1 MPFMDEKDVQR
12 DPYISVVITAHNRKE
27 FLKEAINS
35 VINQTL
41 DKDFYEIIVVKN
53 FDDQEVDN
61 LIGKN
66 KIINLKSRDD
76 SLIGVDL
83 ALGIE
88 KARGEVISF
97 LDDDDLFIPEKLE
110 IVYNFFKKYK
120 NLAYLHNNDYF
131 IDGKDNPA
139 KFWVKDINKDII
151 LDHFKDLN
159 ELLNLQGYGPYF
171 NMSSINI
178 RKNKILPYLG
188 YLNKINLNQDDF
200 MFFISTLEDPRLI
213 ILSKEKLTKYRI
225 HQSTSNLL
233 NEDINKFLN
242 DNIKSGKNS
251 LYTHTVMM
259 SLVEKNKIYGLFF
272 KYIIIL
278 DKIKLH
284 LLKYTNEIKL
294 NEFLFYLYIV
304 LKIKD
309 LHSKE
314 GYVYHIALF
323 IFSKIS
329 FTREIKFYTR
339 RLFKYNQK
347 LIHTYLKAE

>member
-1 MPFMDEKDVQR
+1 MDEKDVQR

-35 VINQTL
+35 AINQTL

-66 KIINLKSRDD
+66 KIINLKSRED
-76 SLIGVDL
+76 SLIGEDL
-83 ALGIE
+83 ALAIE
-88 KARGEVISF
+88 RTRGEVISF
-97 LDDDDLFIPEKLE
+97 LDDDDLFVPEKLE

-120 NLAYLHNNDYF
+120 DLAYLHNNDYF
-131 IDGKDNPA
+131 IDGKGNPA
-139 KFWVKDINKDII
+139 KFWVKDIDKDII
-151 LDHFKDLN
+151 YDHFKDLN
-159 ELLNLQGYGPYF
+159 ELFNLQEYGLYF

-178 RKNKILPYLG
+178 RKNKILPYLE
-188 YLNKINLNQDDF
+188 YLKKINSNQDDF

-225 HQSTSNLL
+225 HQSTSVLL

-242 DNIKSGKNS
+242 DSIKFKENS
-251 LYTHTVMM
+251 LYSYTVMM
-259 SLVEKNKIYGLFF
+259 NLVEKNKIYRLFF
-272 KYIIIL
+272 KYKIIL
-278 DKIKLH
+278 NKIELH
-284 LLKYTNEIKL
+284 LLKYTNEVKL
-294 NEFLFYLYIV
+294 DEFIFYLYII

-309 LHSKE
+309 LHSKKD
-314 GYVYHIALF
+314 YLYYIALF

-329 FTREIKFYTR
+329 FTREIEFYTR
-339 RLFKYNQK
+339 RLFEYNQK
-347 LIHTYLKAE
+347 LIHTYLNAE

>member
-1 MPFMDEKDVQR
+1 MDEKDVQR

-66 KIINLKSRDD
+66 KIINLKSRDN
-76 SLIGVDL
+76 SLIGEDL

-88 KARGEVISF
+88 RARGEVISF

-120 NLAYLHNNDYF
+120 DLAYLHNNDYF
-131 IDGKDNPA
+131 IDGKGNPA
-139 KFWVKDINKDII
+139 KFRVKDINKDII

-159 ELLNLQGYGPYF
+159 ELFKLQGYRLYA
-171 NMSSINI
+171 NMSSISI

-188 YLNKINLNQDDF
+188 YLKKINFHQDDF

-213 ILSKEKLTKYRI
+213 ILSKEKLTKNRV
-225 HQSTSNLL
+225 HQSTSVLL
-233 NEDINKFLN
+233 TEDINKFLN
-242 DNIKSGKNS
+242 DSIKIKKNS
-251 LYTHTVMM
+251 LYSYTVMM

-272 KYIIIL
+272 KYRIIL
-278 DKIKLH
+278 YKIQLY
-284 LLKYTNEIKL
+284 LLKYTDGIKL
-294 NEFLFYLYIV
+294 NEFLFYSYIV

-309 LHSKE
+309 WNPKKI
-314 GYVYHIALF
+314 YVFHMALF

-329 FTREIKFYTR
+329 FTREIEFYTR
-339 RLFKYNQK
+339 MLFEHNQK